1 MMNRAMVAHI
11 FSIWVAVMG
20 KPSLQ
25 SDFQDS
31 HGCTEK
37 NISQKT
43 KEDEEEEEE
52 EEEVEEGQ
60 EKEGKVV
67 GAREREVVSG

>member
-1 MMNRAMVAHI
+1 MAAQ
-11 FSIWVAVMG
+11 
-20 KPSLQ
+20 K
-25 SDFQDS
+25 
-31 HGCTEK
+31 K

>member
-1 MMNRAMVAHI
+1 MAAQ
-11 FSIWVAVMG
+11 
-20 KPSLQ
+20 K
-25 SDFQDS
+25 
-31 HGCTEK
+31 K

-60 EKEGKVV
+60 EEEGKVV
-67 GAREREVVSG
+67 GARERDVVSG

>member
-1 MMNRAMVAHI
+1 MTSRTARAAQ
-11 FSIWVAVMG
+11 
-20 KPSLQ
+20 K
-25 SDFQDS
+25 
-31 HGCTEK
+31 K

-60 EKEGKVV
+60 EEEGKVV
-67 GAREREVVSG
+67 GAREREMWSVVKFSYSTCREPGSVPSIC